1 MKKKRNR
8 ISRYGKVILVLLLAG
23 LSLVGYLIFIRSKV
37 HTKGE
42 ISLALAARQT
52 ALVLAEKD
60 DIQAADQSQ
69 FSVEERDSWYVPVS
83 YTHLK
88 TNITQYDFA
97 TLMQMMRDGAV
108 SYTHLDVY
116 KRQVCILPV
125 E

>member
-8 ISRYGKVILVLLLAG
+8 ISRYGKVILVLMLAG

-60 DIQAADQSQ
+60 DIQAADQSR
-69 FSVEERDSWYVPVS
+69 FSVEERDSWYVPYVS
-83 YTHLK
+83 YLYEAGIWDPEEIRPDRT
-88 TNITQYDFA
+88 
-97 TLMQMMRDGAV
+97 
-108 SYTHLDVY
+108 
-116 KRQVCILPV
+116 